1 MKKLFLIFMLSFFLL
16 LGSGCQQGFN
26 VTNTIKSIPVPIE
39 RDIQNGDITWLES
52 HQSVSSITINFT
64 VNVKIKVISIKVDFL
79 SSDDKLIFS
88 NTKSLTD
95 LVKGQNYSIKFG
107 IDFWD
112 SLSVSKTSAHVVNG
126 TVDLK

>member
-1 MKKLFLIFMLSFFLL
+1 MKKLYLIFMLSFFLFA
-16 LGSGCQQGFN
+16 SGCQQGFN
-26 VTNTIKSIPVPIE
+26 VTDPIKSIPVPIE

-88 NTKSLTD
+88 NTKSLTN

-112 SLSVSKTSAHVVNG
+112 SLSVSKTSAHVVSG